1 VVEVSNG
8 TVALSNEEKARYV
21 SKLAG
26 EFVVFSEVGLKD
38 TARSER
44 MGTWDWVE
52 YIRQDLEAGAS
63 LVIAEAR
70 ESGRSGI
77 CHADGKL
84 RSDVLDA
91 ILGSGADVDRL
102 LFEAPTKDL
111 QASFIRRIGPNV
123 NLGNVAPGDVIG
135 VETLRLGLRSDT
147 LTAALPP
154 AVPRRAAALSG
165 RPSSNGRHLA
175 AAPDF

>member
-1 VVEVSNG
+1 
-8 TVALSNEEKARYV
+8 
-21 SKLAG
+21 
-26 EFVVFSEVGLKD
+26 
-38 TARSER
+38 
-44 MGTWDWVE
+44 MGTGDWVQC
-52 YIRQDLEAGAS
+52 ILQDLDAGAH
-63 LVIAEAR
+63 LVITEAR

-84 RSDVLDA
+84 RADVLDG
-91 ILGSGADVDRL
+91 ILDSGVGTDRL

-147 LTAALPP
+147 FAAPVPSIGRAVKPATEPP
-154 AVPRRAAALSG
+154 AGPRRV
-165 RPSSNGRHLA
+165 PSRGARTMGARHLA
-175 AAPDF
+175 AAPD

>member
-1 VVEVSNG
+1 M
-8 TVALSNEEKARYV
+8 
-21 SKLAG
+21 
-26 EFVVFSEVGLKD
+26 GLKD

-52 YIRQDLEAGAS
+52 YIRQDLDAGAS

-77 CHADGKL
+77 CHPDGKL

-91 ILGSGADVDRL
+91 ILGSGVDVDRL

-154 AVPRRAAALSG
+154 AVPRRAAALVA